1 MHFNVNPSIFLT
13 KNSYR
18 YIEIAIP
25 LKLWSPIAQVLIKQ
39 MCEVSRYVNTQN
51 IWLWMNFATV
61 SITACIFKSLGHVIS
76 VY

>member
-51 IWLWMNFATV
+51 I
-61 SITACIFKSLGHVIS
+61 
-76 VY
+76 